1 MVTFKRINLKPSY
14 CIFNDIKHIDLNLL
28 SINKKCIINTDV
40 VSHEIKYIIMQNI
53 DNQNIDNEL
62 PLCLS
67 FNDTDSYIIEENKNK
82 YLIFVLKENNK
93 KMLEMYKKLWNEIK
107 KQIECNSTESIKYE
121 KDPMK
126 IRIDSYDDD
135 LPLNKVL

>member
-107 KQIECNSTESIKYE
+107 KQIECNSTERE
-121 KDPMK
+121 
-126 IRIDSYDDD
+126 
-135 LPLNKVL
+135 